1 MPRQLHVLDDVPP
14 ERRLQGGLGFHA
26 QGVLRRRPPPDLW
39 QLGPLRG
46 LGGGEL
52 HGLDV
57 RRLGPMPDTSN
68 LVPSGALKTTLIAN
82 FVNLGFF
89 GIGCKFFT
97 ETFIDMYVPGVVAGI
112 NKGSPDAMEA
122 IHLIMSNA
130 GMCML
135 MNIVSALMVLAAE
148 PGNADTNYRIQ
159 RAWLYTNFVYLD
171 ARGRTPSPPPLA
183 GRNQCSSQPSCSPSP

>member
-26 QGVLRRRPPPDLW
+26 QGFLRRSPPPDLR
-39 QLGPLRG
+39 QLGPFRG
-46 LGGGEL
+46 HRGGPIPDGSPP
-52 HGLDV
+52 V
-57 RRLGPMPDTSN
+57 RPTPDTSK

-97 ETFIDMYVPGVVAGI
+97 APFIDMYIPGVVAGI

-122 IHLIMSNA
+122 IYLIMSNA

-159 RAWLYTNFVYLD
+159 RAWLYTNFVYLGMLS
-171 ARGRTPSPPPLA
+171 RRTSSPPPRA
-183 GRNQCSSQPSCSPSP
+183 GRSPCLSRPSCSPSP